1 MEVIETDRHHRPA
14 RADLVRFLGACRDAA
29 AGDGHWKV
37 ASITLRVRHIDP
49 LAVLET
55 IYEPGEHHAY
65 LETPAAGH
73 AIAGADAVVLG
84 EWTGVDRFE
93 RARAFAD
100 EVLEH
105 TVAVGD
111 VAEPM
116 GGPHFLGA
124 FTFLDDPGAGGP
136 FPGATV
142 FLPRWQVARSG
153 GDYVAVAN
161 CRVDAESDVPSLV
174 ERIWS
179 AHERFSS
186 FSYKTP
192 VGGPPGPV
200 CMKRTE
206 VVSERRG
213 VCGFNERVEEALQRI
228 DAGHYEKIVLAR
240 ALDLRFSAPLRPLE
254 TANRLRNRFPSCHV
268 FSYAN
273 GCGQSLIGATPERLA
288 ETDGR
293 RLRTEAI
300 AGSAP
305 RARGAM
311 EDARLA
317 NRLLHSEK
325 DRREHGHV
333 VASIRRRL
341 AQVGLRWDA
350 EGAGPRL
357 LDLPNVRHLHT
368 PIELDLPANV
378 DLLAVAA
385 ALHPTSAVGG
395 TPRGRAV
402 ADIGDLEPFARGL
415 YAGLVGWFNHRR
427 AGEWVVAIRSALVEE
442 AKARLFAGAGIVRGS
457 DPEREFRETEDKMR
471 ALLDAITH
479 AETRD

>member
-1 MEVIETDRHHRPA
+1 MEVIETTRHHRPE
-14 RADLVRFLGACRDAA
+14 RSDLLRFLGACRDAA
-29 AGDGHWKV
+29 AEDGHWKV
-37 ASITLRVRHIDP
+37 ASISLRVRHIDP

-65 LETPAAGH
+65 LESPSAGR

-84 EWTGVDRFE
+84 EWTGGDRFE

-111 VAEPM
+111 VGEPM

-124 FTFLDDPGAGGP
+124 FTFLDDPGADSP

-142 FLPRWQVARSG
+142 FLPRWQVAQSG
-153 GDYVAVAN
+153 GAYVAVAN
-161 CRVDAESDVPSLV
+161 CRIDAGSDIEAVVD
-174 ERIWS
+174 RIWA
-179 AHERFSS
+179 AHGRFSS
-186 FSYKTP
+186 FAYDIP
-192 VGGPPGPV
+192 VLRAAGTV
-200 CMKRTE
+200 CLERKE
-206 VVSERRG
+206 VVSCRRG
-213 VCGFNERVEEALQRI
+213 VCGFRERVEEALQRI
-228 DAGHYEKIVLAR
+228 EAGEYEKIVLAR

-254 TANRLRNRFPSCHV
+254 TADCLRNRFPSCHI

-300 AGSAP
+300 AGSA
-305 RARGAM
+305 ARGSGAM

-317 NRLLHSEK
+317 GRLLHSEK
-325 DRREHGHV
+325 DRREHEHV

-341 AQVGLRWDA
+341 AQVGLRWD
-350 EGAGPRL
+350 GAGAEPRL

-368 PIELDLPANV
+368 PIEVDLPETV
-378 DLLAVAA
+378 DLLSVAA

-395 TPRGRAV
+395 TPRDRAV
-402 ADIGDLEPFARGL
+402 ADIVDLEPFPRGL

-427 AGEWVVAIRSALVEE
+427 AGEWVVAIRSALVEGSG
-442 AKARLFAGAGIVRGS
+442 ARLFAGAGIVRGS
-457 DPEREFRETEDKMR
+457 DPDREFAETEVKMR
-471 ALLDAITH
+471 ALLDAIT
-479 AETRD
+479 EENSV

>member
-1 MEVIETDRHHRPA
+1 MEVIETTRHHRPE
-14 RADLVRFLGACRDAA
+14 RADLLRFLGACRDAA
-29 AGDGHWKV
+29 AEDRHWKV
-37 ASITLRVRHIDP
+37 ASITLRVPHIDP

-65 LETPAAGH
+65 LESPSAGR
-73 AIAGADAVVLG
+73 AIAGADAVMLR
-84 EWTGVDRFE
+84 EWSGTGRFE

-111 VAEPM
+111 VEEPM

-124 FTFLDDPGAGGP
+124 FTFLDDPGAGSP

-153 GDYVAVAN
+153 GTYVAVAN
-161 CRVDAESDVPSLV
+161 CRVDADSDLEALV
-174 ERIWS
+174 DRIWS
-179 AHERFSS
+179 AHARFSS
-186 FSYKTP
+186 FAYDIP
-192 VGGPPGPV
+192 GGLARRPV
-200 CMKRTE
+200 CLDRTE
-206 VVSERRG
+206 VVSRRG
-213 VCGFNERVEEALQRI
+213 VCGFHERVEEALQRI
-228 DAGHYEKIVLAR
+228 EAGEYEKIVLAR

-254 TANRLRNRFPSCHV
+254 TADRLRNGFPSCHI

-288 ETDGR
+288 ETDGY

-300 AGSAP
+300 AGSA
-305 RARGAM
+305 ARGSGAVD
-311 EDARLA
+311 DARIA
-317 NRLLHSEK
+317 GRLLRSEK
-325 DRREHGHV
+325 DRREHEHV

-341 AQVGLRWDA
+341 AQIGLHWN
-350 EGAGPRL
+350 GAGVEPGL
-357 LDLPNVRHLHT
+357 LELPNVRHLHT
-368 PIELDLPANV
+368 PIELDLPESV

-395 TPRGRAV
+395 TPRERAV
-402 ADIGDLEPFARGL
+402 ADIVDLEPFPRGL

-427 AGEWVVAIRSALVEE
+427 AGEWVVAIRSALVES
-442 AKARLFAGAGIVRGS
+442 AGARLFAGAGIVRGS
-457 DPEREFRETEDKMR
+457 DPDREFTETEVKMR
-471 ALLDAITH
+471 ALLDAIT
-479 AETRD
+479 EENPL